1 MPNGETF
8 DPTPIASQPRS
19 MPPPP
24 HHGSS
29 QSAAEAAAT
38 DDDARLRAEARR
50 AAIAREFAAVREQYI
65 EERARQAQE
74 EIDMARNDTHPL
86 LRAQLCEVD
95 EMQRERLW
103 AAQHHFELQARD
115 LHALCQQ
122 EHEFAQRDAD
132 LEKQDAQERLVAA
145 LRGKKQRLLDEKARI
160 VLDPSGALDGR
171 RAELAA
177 SLSLLSRD
185 ARCCTVFPLPA
196 ERMQPLS
203 IHGLAAPALIGR
215 PLSSTDIAEDV
226 KRMESAIHAAT
237 QAAATEKEE
246 AEAEQE
252 QEETASKTEHNTE
265 AKEEEATKA
274 EAPQPL

>member
-1 MPNGETF
+1 M
-8 DPTPIASQPRS
+8 A
-19 MPPPP
+19 PPPQ
-24 HHGSS
+24 HGSG
-29 QSAAEAAAT
+29 QSSASAAAEAAAT

-103 AAQHHFELQARD
+103 AAQHHFELQKHD
-115 LHALCQQ
+115 LDALCQQ

-145 LRGKKQRLLDEKARI
+145 LRSKKQRLLDEKARI

-185 ARCCTVFPLPA
+185 ARCCTVFPLPS

-203 IHGLAAPALIGR
+203 VHGLAAPALIGR
-215 PLSSTDIAEDV
+215 PLSTADIAEDV
-226 KRMESAIHAAT
+226 KRMEAAISAAT
-237 QAAATEKEE
+237 TATEAAATTTTTSATSTAEE
-246 AEAEQE
+246 AEAEA
-252 QEETASKTEHNTE
+252 EEAVVKKDHEEEEEKGT
-265 AKEEEATKA
+265 KEEA
-274 EAPQPL
+274 QPV